1 MRRTAAVILALALL
15 TACGQSTRQ
24 QWQIVP
30 QIYVNTAA
38 EETGKKVTLSAE
50 LPQGWEA
57 ELFRQEDG
65 TQRLAL
71 KEEKGELGTV
81 TVYRDD
87 GDTYGRLTEDH
98 MLWLFLEDL
107 HEAVCTAAEK
117 CSYADFEYLSK
128 NREYAEPKT
137 RGYSMRLYQLQFD
150 GWVVSAEMNLYED
163 DENAAANC
171 ENFISG
177 LECE

>member
-1 MRRTAAVILALALL
+1 MKKTAAVILALALL

-30 QIYVNTAA
+30 QIYGGIASEKT
-38 EETGKKVTLSAE
+38 VTLSAE

-57 ELFRQEDG
+57 AFFLTEDG

-71 KEEKGELGTV
+71 KDEKGELGTV

-87 GDTYGRLTEDH
+87 GDTYGQLTKDH
-98 MLWLFLEDL
+98 MLWLSPEDL
-107 HEAVCTAAEK
+107 HEAECSAAEK
-117 CSYADFEYLSK
+117 CSYADFGYPAK
-128 NREYAEPKT
+128 NREYTEPEA
-137 RGYSMRLYQLQFD
+137 RFYSMRLYQLQFD

-163 DENAAANC
+163 SENAAANC
-171 ENFISG
+171 ENFILG
-177 LECE
+177 LECK

>member
-1 MRRTAAVILALALL
+1 MRKTAAVILALALL
-15 TACGQSTRQ
+15 TACGESTKQ
-24 QWQIVP
+24 QWEMAP
-30 QIYVNTAA
+30 QIYGNTAA
-38 EETGKKVTLSAE
+38 EETWKTVTLSAE

-71 KEEKGELGTV
+71 KDEKGELGTV

-107 HEAVCTAAEK
+107 HEAACAAAEN
-117 CSYADFEYLSK
+117 CSYADFGYPAK
-128 NREYAEPKT
+128 NREYAEPEM
-137 RGYSMRLYQLQFD
+137 RSYSMRLYQL
-150 GWVVSAEMNLYED
+150 
-163 DENAAANC
+163 
-171 ENFISG
+171 
-177 LECE
+177 